1 MKRFLFL
8 LLLVNSMVI
17 MADGTTAT
25 LQQGDKMTFFTGMS
39 ALQQAYEAAS
49 ANGGDIITLS
59 SGEFT
64 AVATIEKSV
73 RIVGAYGL
81 DPNDSYGTFIAGV
94 VTVSANNVKLEGM
107 YFKNDVTLAEITNCT
122 IKRCWINSLKQSGE
136 HTNTLID
143 QCVVQY
149 DYAIAT
155 GVNYGIKNTT
165 IEYFAAMNTT
175 ANVANITNCL
185 VWCFFKYNTSSR
197 MQPYAIYKNNILGL
211 DNNYPGLNL
220 SCTLSSPSE
229 FYNNYFY
236 RMNSKGTTSSY
247 ASSYVICNFGTG
259 CVNKNNNYSS
269 SSSSA
274 LNVTFT
280 FPNTMSQ
287 TVSGVIV
294 GITGGEGFNKYP
306 GIPRVLTS
314 TIDAQTDDKG
324 KLNASIT
331 VQAEE

>member
-17 MADGTTAT
+17 LADGTTAT

-81 DPNDSYGTFIAGV
+81 DPNDSYGTFIAGD
-94 VTVSANNVKLEGM
+94 VTVSADNVKLEGM
-107 YFKNDVTLAEITNCT
+107 YFKSDVILAEITNCT
-122 IKRCWINSLKQSGE
+122 IKRCWINLLKQSSE

-143 QCVVQY
+143 QCVLKG

-185 VWCFFKYNTSSR
+185 VGCFFKYNKSSIK
-197 MQPYAIYKNNILGL
+197 QPYAIYKNNILGL
-211 DNNYPGLNL
+211 DCYYYSNT
-220 SCTLSSPSE
+220 TLSLVSPSE

-236 RMNSKGTTSSY
+236 RMNSYDTSSSY
-247 ASSYVICNFGTG
+247 ASDYVICNFGTG
-259 CVNKNNNYSS
+259 CVNKNNNYS

-331 VQAEE
+331 VQAEK

>member
-1 MKRFLFL
+1 MKRFLFF

-17 MADGTTAT
+17 LADGTTAT

-49 ANGGDIITLS
+49 ADGGDVITLS

-64 AVATIEKSV
+64 AVTTIEKSV
-73 RIVGAYGL
+73 RVVGAYGL
-81 DPNDSYGTFIAGV
+81 DPNDSYGTFIAGA
-94 VTVSANNVKLEGM
+94 VTVNADNVKLEGM
-107 YFKNDVTLAEITNCT
+107 YFKTDVTLAEITNCT
-122 IKRCWINSLKQSGE
+122 IKRCWITNLKQSGT

-143 QCVVQY
+143 QCVVKC

-165 IEYFAAMNTT
+165 IGYFAAMNTT

-185 VWCFFKYNTSSR
+185 VWYFDLYNSSSVK
-197 MQPYAIYKNNILGL
+197 QPYAVYKNNILGL
-211 DNNYPGLNL
+211 DANSTNVN
-220 SCTLSSPSE
+220 SSVTLYSPSE

-236 RMNSKGTTSSY
+236 RINNY
-247 ASSYVICNFGTG
+247 NDASNVVTCNFATG
-259 CVNKNNNYSS
+259 CVNVGNVYSGETS
-269 SSSSA
+269 KT
-274 LNVTFT
+274 NVTAVYPYTLSFT
-280 FPNTMSQ
+280 
-287 TVSGVIV
+287 VEGVTV

-331 VQAEE
+331 VQAEK

>member
-25 LQQGDKMTFFTGMS
+25 LQVGDDMTFYTGMS
-39 ALQQAYEAAS
+39 AFQQAYEAAPTTG
-49 ANGGDIITLS
+49 ATITLS

-64 AVATIEKSV
+64 AVTTIEKSV

-122 IKRCWINSLKQSGE
+122 IKRCWINNLKQSSE

-143 QCVVQY
+143 QCVVKY
-149 DYAIAT
+149 DFAIAT
-155 GVNYGIKNTT
+155 GVNYGVKNTT
-165 IEYFAAMNTT
+165 IVYFAAMNTT
-175 ANVANITNCL
+175 ANVANITNCF
-185 VWCFFKYNTSSR
+185 VWEFYSKYYETSCK
-197 MQPYAIYKNNILGL
+197 QPYAIYKNNILAL
-211 DNNYPGLNL
+211 ENTSTYSPT
-220 SCTLSSPSE
+220 CTLQSPSE

-236 RMNSKGTTSSY
+236 RTTRASGYSNYYVSY
-247 ASSYVICNFGTG
+247 GFATG
-259 CVNKNNNYSS
+259 CVNINNIYSGTTS
-269 SSSSA
+269 VYANPST
-274 LNVTFT
+274 LT
-280 FPNTMSQ
+280 FPCAMSQ
-287 TVSGVIV
+287 TVEGVTV

-331 VQAEE
+331 VQAEK

>member
-17 MADGTTAT
+17 LADGTTAT
-25 LQQGDKMTFFTGMS
+25 LQVGDDMTFYTGMS
-39 ALQQAYEAAS
+39 AFQQAYEAAPTTG
-49 ANGGDIITLS
+49 ATITLS

-81 DPNDSYGTFIAGV
+81 DPNDSYGTFIAGT
-94 VTVSANNVKLEGM
+94 VTVSADNVKLEGM

-122 IKRCWINSLKQSGE
+122 IKRCWINILKQSGT

-143 QCVVQY
+143 QCVLKN

-165 IEYFAAMNTT
+165 IERFLAMNTT
-175 ANVANITNCL
+175 TNVANITNCF
-185 VWCFFKYNTSSR
+185 VWHFYRYTANDSWTL
-197 MQPYAIYKNNILGL
+197 PYAIYKNNILGV
-211 DNNYPGLNL
+211 DNYGTTNRSVTLN
-220 SCTLSSPSE
+220 SPSE

-236 RMNSKGTTSSY
+236 RINNNSNYSSY
-247 ASSYVICNFGTG
+247 YVTCTFATG
-259 CVNKNNNYSS
+259 CVNINNTYSGTT
-269 SSSSA
+269 SA
-274 LNVTFT
+274 TNVTFT
-280 FPNTMSQ
+280 FPNAMSQ
-287 TVSGVIV
+287 TVGGVTV

-331 VQAEE
+331 VQAEK

>member
-17 MADGTTAT
+17 LADGTTAT
-25 LQQGDKMTFFTGMS
+25 LQQGDKMKFFTGMS
-39 ALQQAYEAAS
+39 ALQQAYEEAS
-49 ANGGDIITLS
+49 VAGGDVITLS

-64 AVATIEKSV
+64 AVTTIDKSV

-81 DPNDSYGTFIAGV
+81 DPNDSYGTFIAGA
-94 VTVSANNVKLEGM
+94 VTVNADNVKLEGM
-107 YFKNDVTLAEITNCT
+107 YFKAAVTLAEKKNCT

-143 QCVVQY
+143 QCVVKY

-185 VWCFFKYNTSSR
+185 VWYFYLHNSSYVE
-197 MQPYAIYKNNILGL
+197 QPYAVYKNNILGL
-211 DNNYPGLNL
+211 DANSTNL
-220 SCTLSSPSE
+220 SSSVTLYSPSE

-236 RMNSKGTTSSY
+236 RINNYNYTSKVVT
-247 ASSYVICNFGTG
+247 CNFATG
-259 CVNKNNNYSS
+259 CVNINNKYSGATS
-269 SSSSA
+269 VYASSSA
-274 LNVTFT
+274 LT
-280 FPNTMSQ
+280 FPNAMSQ
-287 TVSGVIV
+287 TVVGVAV

-331 VQAEE
+331 VQAEK